1 MNNAPESAC
10 AGWLR
15 EGPNDSGENSMNDP
29 SRRSF
34 LVAAGA
40 LPLTAAAAPTGGAA
54 AASRIASDLATY
66 IGFGNKQS
74 GGIGDTACG
83 HWLATE
89 LEAAGFAVQK
99 PGLSVPFFDDARCTI
114 QAGEVRSAIWP
125 QPIVVPTPAGGVSG
139 PLVRVDRDGQASAPL
154 AGAIALIDLPYG
166 RWSSA
171 LAKPIRGP
179 IDHALAAGARA
190 AIVVT
195 NGPTGKIIALNA
207 DGRAPM
213 FAAPVGLIAPVDA
226 GPFLKAAMTHEMAT
240 VMLTGAGGRRPAFN
254 VVGRMDRG
262 KGRWLTV
269 STPRSG
275 WTDCAGERG
284 GGIAA
289 WLHLAREAPALFPDH
304 DLAFL
309 CNSGHEYENLGA
321 EEALK
326 AAAPKPAET
335 QFWLHLGAN
344 LAARDWHEGLF
355 GLAPIAGTDSQR
367 YLVVS
372 PPLLPVARRLF
383 ADFAG
388 LETPYPSDQLSAGEL
403 TAIIAAGYPSVAGV
417 FGVHRFHHVAGDDA
431 RCIDA
436 AAVAATTAAFGE
448 LLRVGAQASMSRL

>member
-1 MNNAPESAC
+1 MDA
-10 AGWLR
+10 
-15 EGPNDSGENSMNDP
+15 
-29 SRRSF
+29 
-34 LVAAGA
+34 
-40 LPLTAAAAPTGGAA
+40 
-54 AASRIASDLATY
+54 Y

-74 GGIGDTACG
+74 GGDGDRACG
-83 HWLATE
+83 HWLAGE
-89 LEAAGFAVQK
+89 LEAAGFAVQMPK
-99 PGLSVPFFDDARCTI
+99 LSVPFFDAEQCTITAGDAR
-114 QAGEVRSAIWP
+114 AIIRP
-125 QPIVVPTPAGGVSG
+125 QPIVVPTPPTGGSG
-139 PLVRVDRDGQASAPL
+139 PLVRVDGAGQASAPL

-179 IDHALAAGARA
+179 IDHALAAGAKA

-213 FAAPVGLIAPVDA
+213 FGAPVGLIAPEDA
-226 GPFLKAAMTHEMAT
+226 GPFLHAAMSHRTAT
-240 VMLTGAGGRRPAFN
+240 VTLAGKEGRRPAFN
-254 VVGRMDRG
+254 VIGRIDRG
-262 KGRWLTV
+262 KDRWITV

-289 WLHLAREAPALFPDH
+289 WLHLAREAPKLFPDH

-326 AAAPKPAET
+326 AVAPKPAQT
-335 QFWLHLGAN
+335 HFWLHLGAN

-355 GLAPIAGTDSQR
+355 GLSPIGGTDSQR

-383 ADFAG
+383 AGLAG
-388 LETPYPSDQLSAGEL
+388 LETPYSSDKLSAGEL
-403 TAIIAAGYPSVAGV
+403 TAIIAAGYPSVAGI
-417 FGVHRFHHVAGDDA
+417 FGVHRFHHVEGDDA
-431 RCIDA
+431 RCVDA
-436 AAVAATTAAFGE
+436 AAVANTTAAFRE
-448 LLRVGAQASMSRL
+448 LLIVAAR